1 MGHSAK
7 KQKRRKQCG
16 VHKNFNV
23 AIYGYSDMVIYSD
36 IDKDDFVVQCE
47 FCDDALY
54 PQGDNFT
61 GG

>member
-1 MGHSAK
+1 MGHSAI

-23 AIYGYSDMVIYSD
+23 AIYGNSDMVIYSD

-47 FCDDALY
+47 FCGDALY

>member
-1 MGHSAK
+1 MGHSAI

-23 AIYGYSDMVIYSD
+23 AISGNSDLVIYSNR
-36 IDKDDFVVQCE
+36 DKDDFVVQCE
-47 FCDDALY
+47 FCGDALY